1 MSKFKTFQ
9 TCKIVKLG
17 KMIGRKKQPNST
29 KQPMH
34 KKQHTPALAFVLL
47 GILIVGCLGA
57 DFFCK
62 DPSYMDLANFSLTP
76 SRAFLFGTDTLGR
89 DLFSCIWHGGR
100 ISLAI
105 GFLSSAL
112 SAVFAIVYGTASALA
127 PIWLDRIL
135 MRVLDLLLAVPSL
148 ILVLFVQAAV
158 GKSVL
163 AMSVAIGAC
172 SWFSMAKVV
181 RTQVRT
187 VKQESFVVASQCM
200 GGGFFHIL
208 YWHLAPNFLPS
219 ILFMIIMN
227 VRNAIAEESTLS
239 FLGLGLPIETI
250 SWGSMLAL
258 AQNAFVMRAWWMILI
273 PGAFL
278 IGLFLCLTEIGDW
291 CRERLNHKQRQL

>member
-1 MSKFKTFQ
+1 
-9 TCKIVKLG
+9 
-17 KMIGRKKQPNST
+17 
-29 KQPMH
+29 
-34 KKQHTPALAFVLL
+34 
-47 GILIVGCLGA
+47 
-57 DFFCK
+57 
-62 DPSYMDLANFSLTP
+62 MDLANSSHAP
-76 SRAFLFGTDTLGR
+76 CHAFFFGTDTLGR

-100 ISLAI
+100 ISLTI

-112 SAVFAIVYGTASALA
+112 SAVIAIVYGTASALA
-127 PIWLDRIL
+127 PIWLDQLL

-148 ILVLFVQAAV
+148 ILVLFVQAV
-158 GKSVL
+158 FGKSVL
-163 AMSVAIGAC
+163 GISVAIGAC

-187 VKQESFVVASQCM
+187 VKQESFVVASECM

-258 AQNAFVMRAWWMILI
+258 AQNAFVMRAWWMILF
-273 PGAFL
+273 PGIFL
-278 IGLFLCLTEIGDW
+278 IVLFLCLTEIGNW

>member
-9 TCKIVKLG
+9 TCKKVKLDKIIG
-17 KMIGRKKQPNST
+17 KRKQSNST
-29 KQPMH
+29 KRPTH
-34 KKQHTPALAFVLL
+34 KKQHAPVLSFVLL
-47 GILIVGCLGA
+47 GILIVGCLCA

-62 DPSYMDLANFSLTP
+62 DPSYMDLANFSLAP

-100 ISLAI
+100 ISLTI

-148 ILVLFVQAAV
+148 ILILFVQAAV

-163 AMSVAIGAC
+163 AMSIAIGAC

-278 IGLFLCLTEIGDW
+278 IGLFLCLTEIGNW